1 MNGPIAKLRWI
12 YALLLVFVAAV
23 VAQMAA
29 FAYHQI
35 ASGEPPY
42 LSAIAVLVDL
52 VIVYTIVRA
61 AWRCAKQ
68 IYWSR
73 VWHKRFRSSMH
84 GRLTK
89 RLNYKYRSWGTEI
102 IVVRDAAFIALTI
115 GTLRPRIV
123 VSTALFE
130 MFGDKEIEAILLHEW
145 HHCRNRDGLKLLAS
159 AVLEDAFGYWP
170 IIKPIVGHYR
180 TWKELF
186 ADRFAIRRMGTEL
199 YLGNVL
205 LKLAKLGDIRQRE
218 GAVHFA
224 DGTMQY
230 RIMQV
235 LEPGRAVKVPLSLLR
250 PLLVSCSLLL
260 LLMLGGDS

>member
-12 YALLLVFVAAV
+12 YGLLIVFVVAV
-23 VAQMAA
+23 AVQMGTLA
-29 FAYHQI
+29 FHQI
-35 ASGEPPY
+35 TAGEPPY
-42 LSAIAVLVDL
+42 PSAIAILVDL
-52 VIVYTIVRA
+52 VIVYTLGRL
-61 AWRCAKQ
+61 AWRCVKQ

-73 VWHKRFRSSMH
+73 VWHERFRGSRH
-84 GRLTK
+84 ERLTK

-102 IVVRDAAFIALTI
+102 IVVRDSAFIALTL
-115 GTLRPRIV
+115 GMLRPRIV

-145 HHCRNRDGLKLLAS
+145 HHCRNGDGLKQFLS
-159 AVLEDAFGYWP
+159 ALVEDAFGYWP
-170 IIKPIVGHYR
+170 IIKPIVRHYR

-186 ADRFAIRRMGTEL
+186 ADRFAIRQMGTEL

-205 LKLAKLGDIRQRE
+205 LKLAKLGNVRHRE

-235 LEPGRAVKVPLSLLR
+235 LEPGQAVKVPLSLLR